1 MKIDGEDLLLC
12 IFAIG
17 GFWKNNWTPFT
28 MMLMLLVV
36 SAFLRKT

>member
-17 GFWKNNWTPFT
+17 GLWKNNWTPFMIMIALIILT
-28 MMLMLLVV
+28 
-36 SAFLRKT
+36 AFLRKD